1 MILKILLLVAF
12 YILLGPIVLLA
23 IPIYVILWIV
33 LRPFRTG
40 AAILRF
46 FKNLILLPVR
56 IVAKIL

>member
-23 IPIYVILWIV
+23 IPIYAILWIV
-33 LRPFRTG
+33 LRPFHTG

-56 IVAKIL
+56 IVMKIV

>member
-1 MILKILLLVAF
+1 M
-12 YILLGPIVLLA
+12 
-23 IPIYVILWIV
+23 